1 MVMWPGLAKLLEDW
15 VSPTA
20 TADQGNTELLRRLQT
35 NKPKNTSVEIRQ
47 SPENLAWATSGTSYK
62 QANKPKKAPIEG
74 EQSPRTSHAGQ
85 VRRTISIV
93 KAAPRGE
100 RR

>member
-47 SPENLAWATSGTSYK
+47 SPENLAWATSEQATSRRTSQK
-62 QANKPKKAPIEG
+62 KRRSRASKAPEHPTRDK
-74 EQSPRTSHAGQ
+74 SD
-85 VRRTISIV
+85 
-93 KAAPRGE
+93 E
-100 RR
+100 RSQ